1 MKGRSDD
8 PDRTRV
14 AVVDPLVGQIIA
26 KHYRIEIGIA
36 AGGFGSIYRALDLRD
51 DRDVALKLLHANL
64 TQDPKVVARF
74 QREGGTLQQLRD
86 PHTVKAYEVGEADD
100 GTLYIVME
108 LLTGENLYET
118 FKQLGPLPWRRVVA
132 IARAVCSSLSEA
144 HALGIVHRDL
154 KPANIFLQ
162 EGLVDYT
169 APPFGGAASPGQAR
183 LGDVGDSVKVLD
195 FGIAKIIRGESG
207 LDSSDLTQAGH
218 MIGTFDYMPPEQMV
232 GGECTGQSDLFT
244 LGIVMYE
251 MISGERPFGEH
262 QSAAA
267 MLAALLQKLP
277 KPLGAF
283 AEVPPELDRIVQRCI
298 VKQPEDRYAT
308 IDDLANDLDMLL
320 AIEDDRTRVASASS
334 RTEQI
339 DAITQPV
346 SDDQMITP
354 PQSLDDVLTPRATL
368 EDVALDPEEAET
380 QFTPP
385 PVFDSRPGATT
396 EKPKKK
402 FIKSGTL
409 PGIIAPKKKSETDD

>member
-14 AVVDPLVGQIIA
+14 AVLDPLVGKIVA

-36 AGGFGSIYRALDLRD
+36 AGGFGSIYRALDLSR
-51 DRDVALKLLHANL
+51 DRDVALKLLHSHL

-74 QREGGTLQQLRD
+74 RREGGTLQQLRD
-86 PHTVKAYEVGEADD
+86 PHTVKAYEVGETEGGGLFIA
-100 GTLYIVME
+100 ME

-154 KPANIFLQ
+154 KPANIFLL
-162 EGLVDYT
+162 EGLVE
-169 APPFGGAASPGQAR
+169 
-183 LGDVGDSVKVLD
+183 VGDSVKVLD
-195 FGIAKIIRGESG
+195 FGIAKIIHGESG
-207 LDSSDLTQAGH
+207 LDTSDLTQAGH

-251 MISGERPFGEH
+251 MITGERPFGEH

-267 MLAALLQKLP
+267 MLAALLAKIP
-277 KPLGAF
+277 KPLGAY
-283 AEVPPELDRIVQRCI
+283 AEVPPELDRIVQRCL
-298 VKQPEDRYAT
+298 VKDVKRRYAT
-308 IDDLANDLDMLL
+308 IDDLASDLDVLL
-320 AIEDDRTRVASASS
+320 AIEDDRTRAATAST
-334 RTEQI
+334 RTDQM
-339 DAITQPV
+339 DTTQPV
-346 SDDQMITP
+346 SDDQLLTP
-354 PQSLDDVLTPRATL
+354 IPPLDDIITPRATL
-368 EDVALDPEEAET
+368 EDVALPPEEAET

-385 PVFDSRPGATT
+385 PVFDSNPGETKPAAKRP
-396 EKPKKK
+396 K
-402 FIKSGTL
+402 FVKSGTL
-409 PGIIAPKKKSETDD
+409 PGVIAPKKKR

>member
-14 AVVDPLVGQIIA
+14 AVLDPLVGRIIA

-36 AGGFGSIYRALDLRD
+36 AGGFGAIYRALDLRND
-51 DRDVALKLLHANL
+51 HDVALKLLHANL

-74 QREGGTLQQLRD
+74 RREGGTLQQLRD
-86 PHTVKAYEVGEADD
+86 PHTVKAYEVGETDD
-100 GTLYIVME
+100 GGLYIAME

-118 FKQLGPLPWRRVVA
+118 YKQLGPLPWRRVVA

-162 EGLVDYT
+162 EGLVE
-169 APPFGGAASPGQAR
+169 
-183 LGDVGDSVKVLD
+183 VGDSVKVLD

-207 LDSSDLTQAGH
+207 LDTSDLTQAGH

-244 LGIVMYE
+244 LGVVMYE
-251 MISGERPFGEH
+251 MIAGERPFGEH
-262 QSAAA
+262 QTSAA
-267 MLAALLQKLP
+267 MLAALLSKTP

-283 AEVPPELDRIVQRCI
+283 VEVPPELDRIVQHCLHKDPPR
-298 VKQPEDRYAT
+298 RYAT
-308 IDDLANDLDMLL
+308 IDDLANDLDVLL
-320 AIEDDRTRVASASS
+320 AIEDDRTRAQTAAS
-334 RTEQI
+334 T
-339 DAITQPV
+339 TQPIDV
-346 SDDQMITP
+346 VTSPISDDNMITP

-368 EDVALDPEEAET
+368 EDVAVGPEEAET

-385 PVFDSRPGATT
+385 PVFDSNPGETVPAAK
-396 EKPKKK
+396 KPK
-402 FIKSGTL
+402 FVKSGTL
-409 PGIIAPKKKSETDD
+409 PGVVAPKKK

>member
-14 AVVDPLVGQIIA
+14 AVLDPLVGKVIA

-36 AGGFGSIYRALDLRD
+36 AGGFGSIYRALDLSN
-51 DRDVALKLLHANL
+51 DRDVALKLLHAHL

-86 PHTVKAYEVGEADD
+86 PHTVKAYEVGETED
-100 GTLYIVME
+100 GTLYIAME

-162 EGLVDYT
+162 EGL
-169 APPFGGAASPGQAR
+169 AE
-183 LGDVGDSVKVLD
+183 VGDSVKVLD
-195 FGIAKIIRGESG
+195 FGIAKIIHGESG
-207 LDSSDLTQAGH
+207 LDTSDLTQAGH

-232 GGECTGQSDLFT
+232 GGECTVQTDLFT
-244 LGIVMYE
+244 LGVVMYE
-251 MISGERPFGEH
+251 MVTGERPFGEH

-267 MLAALLQKLP
+267 MLAALLSKIP

-283 AEVPPELDRIVQRCI
+283 AEVPPELDRIVQHCI
-298 VKQPEDRYAT
+298 VKEANRRYAT
-308 IDDLANDLDMLL
+308 IDELASDLDVLL
-320 AIEDDRTRVASASS
+320 AIEDDRTRLATAST
-334 RTEQI
+334 RTHQI
-339 DAITQPV
+339 EAVTQPV
-346 SDDQMITP
+346 TDDQMLTP
-354 PQSLDDVLTPRATL
+354 PQSLDDVITPRATL
-368 EDVALDPEEAET
+368 EDVAADPEEAAT

-385 PVFDSRPGATT
+385 PVFDSNPGETKPAAPRP
-396 EKPKKK
+396 K
-402 FIKSGTL
+402 FVKSGTL
-409 PGIIAPKKKSETDD
+409 PGVIAPKKKSDRDH

>member
-14 AVVDPLVGQIIA
+14 AVLDPLVGHVIA
-26 KHYRIEIGIA
+26 GHYRIEIGIA
-36 AGGFGSIYRALDLRD
+36 SGGFGAIYRALDLRSD
-51 DRDVALKLLHANL
+51 HDVALKLLHANL

-74 QREGGTLQQLRD
+74 RREGGTLQQLRD
-86 PHTVKAYEVGEADD
+86 PHTVKAYEVGEAED
-100 GTLYIVME
+100 GTLFIVME

-162 EGLVDYT
+162 EGLVE
-169 APPFGGAASPGQAR
+169 
-183 LGDVGDSVKVLD
+183 VGDSVKVLD

-207 LDSSDLTQAGH
+207 LDTSDLTQAGH
-218 MIGTFDYMPPEQMV
+218 MIGTFDYMGPEQMV

-251 MISGERPFGEH
+251 MITGERPFGEH

-267 MLAALLQKLP
+267 MLAALLQKTP

-298 VKQPEDRYAT
+298 VKQPERRYAT
-308 IDDLANDLDMLL
+308 IDDLANDLDVLL
-320 AIEDDRTRVASASS
+320 AIEDDRTRVASAGS

-339 DAITQPV
+339 DAITMPV
-346 SDDQMITP
+346 SDDQLITP
-354 PQSLDDVLTPRATL
+354 PQSLDDVLTPRATR
-368 EDVALDPEEAET
+368 EDVLDPEEAET

-385 PVFDSRPGATT
+385 PVFDSRPPTT
-396 EKPKKK
+396 DKAKKK

-409 PGIIAPKKKSETDD
+409 PGIIAPKKKSERDD

>member
-14 AVVDPLVGQIIA
+14 AVLDPLVGKIVA

-36 AGGFGSIYRALDLRD
+36 AGGFGSIYRALDLSN
-51 DRDVALKLLHANL
+51 DRDVALKLLHGHL

-74 QREGGTLQQLRD
+74 RREGGTLQQLRD
-86 PHTVKAYEVGEADD
+86 PHTVKAYEVGETED
-100 GTLYIVME
+100 GGLFIAME

-162 EGLVDYT
+162 EGLVE
-169 APPFGGAASPGQAR
+169 
-183 LGDVGDSVKVLD
+183 VGDSVKVLD
-195 FGIAKIIRGESG
+195 FGIAKIIHGESG
-207 LDSSDLTQAGH
+207 LDTSDLTQAGH

-232 GGECTGQSDLFT
+232 GGECTVQSDLFT

-251 MISGERPFGEH
+251 MITGERPFGEH

-267 MLAALLQKLP
+267 MLAALLAKIP
-277 KPLGAF
+277 KPLGAYVE
-283 AEVPPELDRIVQRCI
+283 APPEFDRIVQRCI
-298 VKQPEDRYAT
+298 VKDLDRRYAT
-308 IDDLANDLDMLL
+308 IDELASDLDVLL
-320 AIEDDRTRVASASS
+320 AIEDDRTRAATAST
-334 RTEQI
+334 RTDQI
-339 DAITQPV
+339 EAVTQPV
-346 SDDQMITP
+346 TDDQMLTP
-354 PQSLDDVLTPRATL
+354 PQSLDDVITPRATL
-368 EDVALDPEEAET
+368 EDVALPPEEAAT

-385 PVFDSRPGATT
+385 PVFDSKPGDSQPPPN
-396 EKPKKK
+396 KKKK

-409 PGIIAPKKKSETDD
+409 PGIIAPKKKTDRDD